1 MTNEPSRTTTGPLTG
16 TQHSRVEYARRDYE
30 QVRAEDL
37 TRLSDA
43 ALILLIERLRI
54 RMDDMLQLI
63 SEIAGMD
70 HHSQGLPSP
79 HREEGPR

>member
-1 MTNEPSRTTTGPLTG
+1 MTHEPSRTTTGPLTN
-16 TQHSRVEYARRDYE
+16 TQQSRIEYAHRDQE

-63 SEIAGMD
+63 NEITGQSD
-70 HHSQGLPSP
+70 QT
-79 HREEGPR
+79 